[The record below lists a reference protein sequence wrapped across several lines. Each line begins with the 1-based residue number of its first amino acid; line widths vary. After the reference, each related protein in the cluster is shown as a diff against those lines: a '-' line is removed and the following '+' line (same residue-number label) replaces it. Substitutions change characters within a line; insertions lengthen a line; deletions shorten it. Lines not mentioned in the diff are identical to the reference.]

1 MLNRHFSKDIQTVQG
16 LVKRR
21 SAALV
26 IGETQIKT
34 TVKRHLVPVTTVMI
48 RSLQTVD
55 AGEGVEQRKVS

>member
-1 MLNRHFSKDIQTVQG
+1 MVQSH
-16 LVKRR
+16 VKRR

-34 TVKRHLVPVTTVMI
+34 AVKCHLVPVATVII

>member
-1 MLNRHFSKDIQTVQG
+1 MVQSN
-16 LVKRR
+16 VKRR
-21 SAALV
+21 SAALD

-34 TVKRHLVPVTTVMI
+34 VVKRHLVPVATVII